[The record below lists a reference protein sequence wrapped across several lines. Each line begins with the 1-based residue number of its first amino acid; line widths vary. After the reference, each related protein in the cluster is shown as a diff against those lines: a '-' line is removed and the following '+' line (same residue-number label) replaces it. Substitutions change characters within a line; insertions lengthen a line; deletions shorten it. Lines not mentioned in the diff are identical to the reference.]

1 MKEFD
6 MFLNNNKKI
15 VSEYTKKSY
24 KNCIG
29 SLLDYYKISTIEEY
43 NKLKLIE
50 FETYLNSL
58 PIKVTSYNQH
68 LRSLKSFSTWLYKHD
83 FSPKNIVKDIPL
95 AKEKEFTGDK
105 DYDKKRQAKK
115 KVFLTDEELERMLK
129 ASKSIN
135 EKLCIALMGYMG
147 LRRGEVIKLK
157 LSDINGDMLAIPGKG
172 GSYEIR
178 EMPPVVKYLVGEY
191 IKTKKSDSEYLIVSK
206 VGHHQ
211 IKNSHSI
218 FERINSIARKVGI
231 DPEKIEYVTPHSLR
245 RSMVCNAAL
254 QNINPY
260 IIKDMARH
268 KNFKTTERY
277 LEPLKDIAANEAFR
291 NQKMPD
297 MSVLVA

>member
-15 VSEYTKKSY
+15 SSNHTKRSY

-29 SLLDYYKISTIEEY
+29 SLLKYYNIETIEDY
-43 NKLKLIE
+43 NDLKMID

-58 PIKVTSYNQH
+58 PVKVTSYNQH

-83 FSPKNIVKDIPL
+83 YSQKNILKDVPL
-95 AKEKEFTGDK
+95 AKEKEFTGDEK
-105 DYDKKRQAKK
+105 YDKKRQAKRK
-115 KVFLTDEELERMLK
+115 IFLTDEELERMLK

-157 LSDINGDMLAIPGKG
+157 VSDVNGDMLSIPGKG

-178 EMPPVVKYLVGEY
+178 EMPPVVKYLTREY
-191 IKTKKSDSEYLIVSK
+191 LKSVKSDSEYLIISK

-211 IKNSHSI
+211 IKNAHSI
-218 FERINSIARKVGI
+218 FERIDSLARKVGI

-297 MSVLVA
+297 VSVLVS